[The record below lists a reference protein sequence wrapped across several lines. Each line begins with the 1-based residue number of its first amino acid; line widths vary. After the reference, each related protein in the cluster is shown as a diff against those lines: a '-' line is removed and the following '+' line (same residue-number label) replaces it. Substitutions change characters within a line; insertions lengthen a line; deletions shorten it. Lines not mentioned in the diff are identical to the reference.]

1 MAAPMQEIREL
12 LKTTKPGSGDFNRD
26 RDKFIGGNK
35 LELFS
40 RGADLYRSM
49 WDAIES
55 ARETVHLETY
65 ILRADRA
72 GGEFAARLEERARAG
87 VRVRLIFDSIGSLG
101 LDPAY
106 VTRLRN
112 AGVQVLEYHPVAP
125 WRPRWAW
132 GRRDHRKIL
141 VVDGQVAFTGGANVC
156 DDHLPLEQGGKD
168 WHDAH
173 VRLEGPAAY
182 DLDRLFRAT
191 WFKETGRWFVSQ
203 GHPHHAR
210 GDSRVWI
217 AANEEFLHRFRI
229 RRGYL
234 NALRAAQKE
243 VLIANAYFVPDFRT
257 RHALAAAVRRGVSVR
272 ILVPGHSDIL
282 SVWLAGRYEFD
293 AMLRRGV
300 RIHQWQ
306 GPMLHEK
313 TAVIDSTWC
322 TVGSYNLDHVSLLRN
337 LEVNLHILDA
347 AFARRMKERFEAD
360 AAASQEIKLED
371 WKRRPLSEKA
381 LERFFYLFRYF
392 F

>member
-1 MAAPMQEIREL
+1 MSAPIEEIREL
-12 LKTTKPGSGDFNRD
+12 LKRAKPGSGDFNRD
-26 RDKFIGGNK
+26 GDKFIAGNK
-35 LELFS
+35 LEFLD
-40 RGADLYRSM
+40 RGKDVYAAM
-49 WDAIES
+49 WAALS
-55 ARETVHLETY
+55 AAKETIHLETY
-65 ILRADRA
+65 ILRGDRA
-72 GGEFAARLEERARAG
+72 GREFSARLEERARAG
-87 VRVRLIFDSIGSLG
+87 VRVRLIFDSVGSMG

-125 WRPRWAW
+125 WRPRWSW
-132 GRRDHRKIL
+132 GRRDHRKVLI
-141 VVDGQVAFTGGANVC
+141 VDGTVAFTGGANIC
-156 DDHLPLEQGGKD
+156 DDHLPLEEGGKD

-173 VRLEGPAAY
+173 VRIEGPAAY

-191 WFKETGRWFVSQ
+191 WFKETGRWFESH
-203 GHPHHAR
+203 GHPEHVR
-210 GDSRVWI
+210 GGSRVWI

-272 ILVPGHSDIL
+272 LLVPGHSDIL
-282 SVWLAGRYEFD
+282 SVWLAGRYEF
-293 AMLRRGV
+293 AGLLRRGV

-313 TAVIDSTWC
+313 TAVIDGTWC
-322 TVGSYNLDHVSLLRN
+322 TVGSYNLDHISLLRN
-337 LEVNLHILDA
+337 LEVNLHILDKG
-347 AFARRMKERFEAD
+347 FAESMKERFEAD
-360 AAASQEIKLED
+360 AAASAEIRLEE
-371 WKRRPLSEKA
+371 WLRRPLSEKA
-381 LERFFYLFRYF
+381 LERFFHTFSYF